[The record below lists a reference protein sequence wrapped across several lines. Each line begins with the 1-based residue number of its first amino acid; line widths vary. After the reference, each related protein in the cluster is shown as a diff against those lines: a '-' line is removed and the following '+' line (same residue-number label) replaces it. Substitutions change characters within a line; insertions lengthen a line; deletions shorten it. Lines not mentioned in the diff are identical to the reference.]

1 MVTFKRLL
9 LWFSLVIGVLGFLAL
24 AGELAEKE
32 RLIFG
37 AVLLLLIIFLMGART
52 SSEINSSSIFKS
64 RNSTALLT
72 DSLEPLAAKEAKN
85 GSADLSETPAS
96 ETTSF
101 KK

>member
-37 AVLLLLIIFLMGART
+37 AVLLLLIIFFMDLP
-52 SSEINSSSIFKS
+52 F
-64 RNSTALLT
+64 LLRIIRRF
-72 DSLEPLAAKEAKN
+72 LV
-85 GSADLSETPAS
+85 GSAAALRMAILMI
-96 ETTSF
+96 F
-101 KK
+101 FVIF